1 MLRNILRNITYV
13 PAVALL
19 ARNSAPEDHDART
32 TLRNIMYIPAI
43 ALLAVA
49 TAHCTALEDHDARTT
64 LRNILRNT
72 TYVVPAVALLARNS
86 APHRTHGHCH
96 PGTIT
101 FLYNKANVSGMW
113 PML

>member
-1 MLRNILRNITYV
+1 M
-13 PAVALL
+13 L

-32 TLRNIMYIPAI
+32 TLRNIMYVPAV

-86 APHRTHGHCH
+86 AAPDAGHCH